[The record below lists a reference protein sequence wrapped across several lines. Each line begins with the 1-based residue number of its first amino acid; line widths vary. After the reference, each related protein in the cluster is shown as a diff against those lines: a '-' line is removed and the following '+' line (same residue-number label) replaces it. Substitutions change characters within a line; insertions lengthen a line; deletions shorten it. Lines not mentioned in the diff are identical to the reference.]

1 MTKDKRGADAFH
13 TPFFLEISRVGR
25 SVTYFSV
32 HKGPSQQYYEDL
44 SSSVSL
50 HSFAEP
56 QETSEVT
63 GQTWSQVKS
72 NFNLA
77 EFKRL

>member
-56 QETSEVT
+56 QETSEVN
-63 GQTWSQVKS
+63 WSNMESGKKQLQLS
-72 NFNLA
+72 
-77 EFKRL
+77 